1 LKNDRVYL
9 LHIRD
14 AIALIETYSS
24 AGKNAYLAAP
34 EIQDAIIRRLEVIGE
49 ASERLSLM
57 LREAHPDV
65 PWRRICG
72 LRDVLIHDYMAVDVE
87 AVWAVV
93 ESGILRSK
101 SVCTRFLRSRDPQRN
116 IGTAAVPPQHSS
128 SSTTYIPVARG
139 YRGVCGIPAA
149 FSDAPSFLP

>member
-1 LKNDRVYL
+1 MFIRPGICIKRRGSALKNDRVYL

-24 AGKNAYLAAP
+24 SGKNVYLVTP
-34 EIQDAIIRRLEVIGE
+34 ELQDAIIRRLEVIGE
-49 ASERLSLM
+49 ASKRLSLE
-57 LREAHPDV
+57 LREAYPEV

-93 ESGILRSK
+93 ESGI
-101 SVCTRFLRSRDPQRN
+101 
-116 IGTAAVPPQHSS
+116 
-128 SSTTYIPVARG
+128 
-139 YRGVCGIPAA
+139 
-149 FSDAPSFLP
+149 PSLKECVEQILAEP